1 MRLASAALAAQ
12 KLLPWLG
19 MRPTIVSQRRPVPAL
34 VAFAAF
40 LSYACGGCLSNE
52 YVIPQ
57 SELARLATLPPEQRG
72 QSVHV
77 VQSIGERRSDAIDTT
92 QPPPPAYP
100 QGEGYGPP
108 PEGYVEGGPDPHVG
122 VGVGVFIAPGP
133 VLPPGPGFVSGGSRG
148 PRALPGAGVP
158 TGGRAAPATRPK
170 STAGRGGGGK
180 DDLAALLIV
189 VALLATVG
197 MVATEGARYDGT
209 AALYPWQPV
218 HLKDSAGQERE
229 IPLAQITPADAA
241 AASTALVMDDEGWGL
256 MRLGRRPLDRKG
268 FAFKMDLG
276 LMHSL
281 CTSCLSADGLG
292 VNVQLGYFPHSMVGV
307 LGTWAF
313 SGGSDS
319 SDKSYYR
326 HNLAVEVQAFP
337 IALWRLHIGGFGHAG
352 TQYADDELAGTRN
365 GAAFGGGVLL
375 EIDLTSRLALSLRG
389 DYTSAHVSPTGGWAA
404 TEMITA
410 GVSIY

>member
-1 MRLASAALAAQ
+1 
-12 KLLPWLG
+12 
-19 MRPTIVSQRRPVPAL
+19 MRPTIVSQRRPIPAL

-57 SELARLATLPPEQRG
+57 SELVRLATLPPEQRG
-72 QSVHV
+72 QSVRV
-77 VQSIGERRSDAIDTT
+77 VQKIGERRSDAIDTT

-100 QGEGYGPP
+100 QEGGYGPP
-108 PEGYVEGGPDPHVG
+108 PAGYVEEGPHSHVG
-122 VGVGVFIAPGP
+122 VGVGIYMAPGP
-133 VLPPGPGFVSGGSRG
+133 MLPPGPGFVSSGGRG
-148 PRALPGAGVP
+148 PRALPGPGGSMG
-158 TGGRAAPATRPK
+158 GGRAAPTTRPK
-170 STAGRGGGGK
+170 ASTGRGGGGGK
-180 DDLAALLIV
+180 DELAALLIV

-209 AALYPWQPV
+209 VALYPWQPV

-229 IPLAQITPADAA
+229 IPLAQLTPADAA
-241 AASTALVMDDEGWGL
+241 VASTALVMDDEGWGL

-276 LMHSL
+276 LMRSA

-307 LGTWAF
+307 LGTWAY

-319 SDKSYYR
+319 AGESYYR

-352 TQYADDELAGTRN
+352 TQYADDALGGRRN

-389 DYTSAHVSPTGGWAA
+389 DYTSAHVSPTGGWAG
-404 TEMITA
+404 TQMITA